1 MKLKHLAS
9 VIDKKLILKHED
21 RFLEDVK
28 RYNGKSVEITMR
40 EYLPNRSNPLNQY
53 YWGVVI
59 KLLSEHTGF
68 DKYET
73 HELMKGLYLKTKV
86 EMNGKLYDSI
96 KSTTKINN
104 KQMLIYIEKIK
115 QFASE
120 TLEVYIPDP
129 HEAIN

>member
-9 VIDKKLILKHED
+9 VIDEKLILKHED

-28 RYNGKSVEITMR
+28 RYNGKAIEITVK

-68 DKYET
+68 DKDET
-73 HELMKGLYLKTKV
+73 HELMKGMYLKTKLEV
-86 EMNGKLYDSI
+86 NGKLYDSV